1 MKSAAIMFTLLSLAW
16 ATQAEAC
23 RVAPRPSA
31 LRALQADA
39 IVLVTVTDLKVDG
52 SAWRATGI
60 SRGTLMGKAP
70 QRTFGFGSLSLD
82 GDIVIISSCDD
93 QSWQPKV
100 GRYSV
105 LYLRNT
111 AEGLRVHRAYP
122 YWWARA
128 SLDPR
133 LAKLDRLLPL
143 GTARA
148 PTAEESRLLDLA
160 EARIELPPGVP
171 GLSGYTRIYGRSSPG
186 TVSGLLIRSRQP
198 RRLIVDDPAEL
209 PTPKSCRCKPV
220 ALHINLHDLAAAGRL
235 PPFNP

>member
-16 ATQAEAC
+16 AAQAEAC
-23 RVAPRPSA
+23 RVAPRAAA
-31 LRALQADA
+31 LGAIQADA
-39 IVLVTVTDLKVDG
+39 IVLVTVTDLKVDR

-60 SRGTLMGKAP
+60 SRGTLMGKVP
-70 QRTFGFGSLSLD
+70 QRTFDFGSLSSA
-82 GDIVIISSCDD
+82 GDVIVSSCD
-93 QSWQPKV
+93 QSWQPKL

-105 LYLRNT
+105 LYLRST

-148 PTAEESRLLDLA
+148 PTVEESRLLDLA
-160 EARIELPPGVP
+160 EARIELPPGTSR
-171 GLSGYTRIYGRSSPG
+171 LSGYTRIYGRSSPG
-186 TVSGLLIRSRQP
+186 TVRGLLIRSGQP

-209 PTPKSCRCKPV
+209 PTRKSCRCKPV
-220 ALHINLHDLAAAGRL
+220 AVHIDLRDLAAAGRL